1 MFEPTTFTVHLEQKQ
16 GYQFAASFEQ
26 PAVPDILLDEPGPL
40 SAGEGPNASQVLA
53 VAVGNCLT
61 ASLLFC
67 LHKCQQE
74 PATLQ
79 AEVTTRLAPNAQG
92 HQRIAGIDV
101 VIRLQETAGQVA
113 QFGPCMQQF
122 ENYCVV
128 TDSVRRGV
136 PVHVKVVDGAGNDV
150 YAADT

>member
-1 MFEPTTFTVHLEQKQ
+1 MSEPTTFTVRLEQKQ
-16 GYQFAASFEQ
+16 GYQFAASFGQ
-26 PAVPDILLDEPGPL
+26 PGVPDIVLDEPGPL

-67 LHKCQQE
+67 LHKFQQE

-79 AEVTTRLAPNAQG
+79 AEVTTTLAPNEQG
-92 HQRIAGIDV
+92 HLRIGGIDV

-113 QFGPCMQQF
+113 HFGRCMQQF

-128 TDSVRRGV
+128 TDSVRRGI

-150 YAADT
+150 YAAET